1 MDFLLRMINRISNID
16 IWVPAAAIAAAGTS
30 LFGEKFWA
38 MFFLTLGLI
47 TVDTLTKWVDICK
60 KFRVDMGREDCIR
73 NVKLRIAF
81 WQFLRA
87 ETWNK
92 EYLNSSGISRIIEK
106 IIWYTL
112 SIMICFA
119 AGKHMP
125 EIHLFGF
132 DLIPQQ
138 VFPGFIS
145 TAIFFVELS
154 SLNENLIDLGYG
166 SIADYVEKIKN
177 FILDRLKGGR

>member
-1 MDFLLRMINRISNID
+1 
-16 IWVPAAAIAAAGTS
+16 
-30 LFGEKFWA
+30 
-38 MFFLTLGLI
+38 
-47 TVDTLTKWVDICK
+47 
-60 KFRVDMGREDCIR
+60 
-73 NVKLRIAF
+73 
-81 WQFLRA
+81 
-87 ETWNK
+87 
-92 EYLNSSGISRIIEK
+92 
-106 IIWYTL
+106 
-112 SIMICFA
+112 
-119 AGKHMP
+119 MP